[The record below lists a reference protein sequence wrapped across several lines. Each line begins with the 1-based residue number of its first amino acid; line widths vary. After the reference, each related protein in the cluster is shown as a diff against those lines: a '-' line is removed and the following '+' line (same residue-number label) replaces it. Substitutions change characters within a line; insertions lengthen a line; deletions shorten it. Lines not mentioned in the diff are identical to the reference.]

1 MESLIFQT
9 YGVFHSTIVKSPD
22 IPDKYNIYT
31 HPEGSSIEE
40 GWRYSIRKRLPFKIQ
55 KKVDIEPLT
64 GWAVVYPHYKVKVK
78 KYPDGGSKKIF
89 DLGFQIAKYYP
100 QNKLPLNHGQFLSQ
114 GALMGIKADRF
125 KIGIGPNEN
134 SFKEF
139 KPYQVLVG
147 GEIEGYQGELW
158 RCLLSLDR
166 YRFNLEKGIMLAE
179 NSPTIRFN

>member
-1 MESLIFQT
+1 MDSVIFSNFGHL
-9 YGVFHSTIVKSPD
+9 YGTLVKSPD
-22 IPDKYNIYT
+22 IEGKYNLYAF
-31 HPEGSSIEE
+31 PEDSNIEE

-55 KKVDIEPLT
+55 KKVDSEPLT
-64 GWAVVYPHYKVKVK
+64 GHFVVYPHYKVKIK
-78 KYPDGGSKKIF
+78 RYADGGSKKIF
-89 DLGFQIAKYYP
+89 DLGFQIVKFYSK
-100 QNKLPLNHGQFLSQ
+100 NKLPLEHGQFLSQ